1 MSNFGYFVSNLGNRG
16 MGRALRHR
24 DFTLY
29 ALAGWVSNVGLWV
42 QRTALFWLTWEL
54 TGSYSTLGGI
64 AFAEAIMTILIM
76 PYAGTLTDRFDRLKM
91 AMATQTALLMI
102 GIAIALLS
110 AFDFITINI
119 LFGLVMLN
127 GIAEGFWT
135 PLRMTMQ
142 PSLVPKEDL
151 PAALGFSAT
160 MFNLAQFI
168 GPALGGIIVASLGVT
183 YAFAF
188 NAASF
193 LGYLIVLCFI
203 TLRYEQIIPHKTIG
217 FIREFKEGLLYISY
231 TSGLQRFLLLSL
243 GVSLFMRAY
252 RELFA
257 GISDGSFGMGVE
269 GLAILSSAAGL
280 GAMVTAIYLGSF
292 GKIKGII
299 KIIILALLIAMIT
312 QIVLASTNNFWI
324 AVICAAILS
333 GASTYAG
340 IGGQLVVQNTIH
352 GAVRGRVMSIWGI
365 ILRGGPAT
373 GAWMV
378 GTLATYSNLQ
388 FALTCATILFLIIW
402 LWAAPQTKQ
411 MSQNLERSA
420 EQRDSDFS

>member
-1 MSNFGYFVSNLGNRG
+1 MSNFGYFVAKFGNKG

-42 QRTALFWLTWEL
+42 QRTAIFWLTWEL
-54 TGSYSTLGGI
+54 TGSYSVLGGM

-91 AMATQTALLMI
+91 AICTQLALLII
-102 GIAIALLS
+102 GVFIASLS
-110 AFDFITINI
+110 ALDLITINI
-119 LFGLVMLN
+119 LFCLVMIN

-135 PLRMTMQ
+135 PLRMTMP
-142 PSLVPKEDL
+142 PSLVPKGDL

-168 GPALGGIIVASLGVT
+168 GPALGGIIVATLSVT

-188 NAASF
+188 NATSF
-193 LGYLIVLCFI
+193 LGYLLVLFLI
-203 TLRYEQIIPHKTIG
+203 KLRYEKIIPHKSLG
-217 FIREFKEGLLYISY
+217 FIKEFKEGLAYITE
-231 TSGLQRFLLLSL
+231 TSGLKNFLLLSM

-257 GISDGSFGMGVE
+257 GISDGIFTMGVQ

-292 GKIKGII
+292 GKIKGLI
-299 KIIILALLIAMIT
+299 KIIMIALLLAMIA
-312 QIVLASTNNFWI
+312 QIVLASTKFFWL
-324 AVICAAILS
+324 AVVCAAILS
-333 GASTYAG
+333 GSSTYAG
-340 IGGQLVVQNTIH
+340 IGGQLLVQNTIR
-352 GAVRGRVMSIWGI
+352 GDVRGRVMSIWGI
-365 ILRGGPAT
+365 ILRGGPAS
-373 GAWMV
+373 GAWMI
-378 GTLATYSNLQ
+378 GTLANYSNLQ
-388 FALTCATILFLIIW
+388 FALIIAAASFMVIW
-402 LWAAPQTKQ
+402 LWAAPKTSEMALK
-411 MSQNLERSA
+411 LERSS
-420 EQRDSDFS
+420 EQRDAELN

>member
-1 MSNFGYFVSNLGNRG
+1 MSNFGYFVTNFGNRG

-24 DFTLY
+24 DFTFY
-29 ALAGWVSNVGLWV
+29 ALAGWISNVGLWV

-54 TGSYSTLGGI
+54 TGSYSTLGAI

-91 AMATQTALLMI
+91 ALTTQSALLLI
-102 GIAIALLS
+102 GIVITLVSALDL
-110 AFDFITINI
+110 ITINI
-119 LFGLVMLN
+119 LFGLVMIN
-127 GIAEGFWT
+127 GVAEGFWT

-168 GPALGGIIVASLGVT
+168 GPALGGIIVASLGIT

-188 NAASF
+188 NAFSF
-193 LGYLIVLCFI
+193 LGYLIVLFFI
-203 TLRYEQIIPHKTIG
+203 TLRYEQITPHKKTG
-217 FIREFKEGLLYISY
+217 FLREFKEGLVYITK
-231 TSGLQRFLLLSL
+231 TSSLKGFLLLSL

-257 GISDGSFGMGVE
+257 GISDGIFGMGVE

-299 KIIILALLIAMIT
+299 KIIIITLLLAIIT
-312 QIVLASTNNFWI
+312 QVVLASTRSFLV

-352 GAVRGRVMSIWGI
+352 GDVRGRVMSIWGI
-365 ILRGGPAT
+365 ILRGGPAS
-373 GAWMV
+373 GAWIV
-378 GTLATYSNLQ
+378 GILTSYSNLQ
-388 FALTCATILFLIIW
+388 FSLIFVTILFLLIW
-402 LWAAPQTKQ
+402 LWAAPQTNQ

-420 EQRDSDFS
+420 EQRDSDLG